1 MLDELPGAEPPA
13 PIVTQRLELRP
24 FTRDE
29 LEAVASGTSLPHFAR
44 GFPSAQNQDWARDAL
59 AAGEHFFTE
68 SRCAQRAVVERSSGQ
83 VIGAA
88 GFTGPAMDHE
98 LEVEGSLVPQH
109 RGQGLATEGLRAL
122 LEEAFEDPDVRAVQ
136 ASVPTGEHPAHH
148 VLARCGFQPL
158 PSDGSEDSYRLPRP

>member
-29 LEAVASGTSLPHFAR
+29 LEAVAAGNGMPHFAQ

-83 VIGAA
+83 VVGAA
-88 GFTGPAMDHE
+88 GFAGPAMDHE
-98 LEVEGSLVPQH
+98 LEVEGSLVPQL
-109 RGQGLATEGLRAL
+109 RGQGLASEALRAL
-122 LEEAFEDPDVRAVQ
+122 LQEAFEDPDVRAVQ

-148 VLARCGFQPL
+148 VLARCGFQPV

>member
-29 LEAVASGTSLPHFAR
+29 LEAVAAGNGMPHFAQ

-83 VIGAA
+83 VVGAA
-88 GFTGPAMDHE
+88 GFAGPAMDHE
-98 LEVEGSLVPQH
+98 LEVEGSLVPQL
-109 RGQGLATEGLRAL
+109 RCQGLASEALRAL

-148 VLARCGFQPL
+148 VLARCGFQPV

>member
-13 PIVTQRLELRP
+13 PIVTRRLELRP
-24 FTRDE
+24 FTPDE

-109 RGQGLATEGLRAL
+109 RGQGLALSLIHISEPTRRLRGS
-122 LEEAFEDPDVRAVQ
+122 RM
-136 ASVPTGEHPAHH
+136 
-148 VLARCGFQPL
+148 
-158 PSDGSEDSYRLPRP
+158 PSSA